1 MDCLFCKIVAG
12 EIPASKI
19 YEDEHILAFLDI
31 SQTTPGHT
39 LIIPKKHYRNILDL
53 DPQVAQDLFGQV
65 PALAR
70 RLKNAVGAQGINVL
84 NNSEEAAGQTIFH
97 THVHLLPRFETGDGL
112 EIQFQ
117 TQEPDFEHLAQLAQ
131 KIRETQE
138 EAS

>member
-12 EIPASKI
+12 DIPASKV

-39 LIIPKKHYRNILDL
+39 LVITKKHYRNILDL

-84 NNSEEAAGQTIFH
+84 NNSEEAAGQTVFH
-97 THVHLLPRFETGDGL
+97 THVHLLPRFEAGDGL

-117 TQEPDFEHLAQLAQ
+117 TKEPDFEHLAQLAQ

>member
-12 EIPASKI
+12 DIPASKV
-19 YEDEHILAFLDI
+19 YEDENILAFLDI

-39 LIIPKKHYRNILDL
+39 LVIPKKHYRNILDF

-70 RLKNAVGAQGINVL
+70 RLKKAVGAQGINVL
-84 NNSEEAAGQTIFH
+84 NNSEEAAGQTVFH
-97 THVHLLPRFETGDGL
+97 THVHLLPRFEAGDGL